1 MPRCFRLSATPLVLC
16 AALSLVSCS
25 PHESKKKAADP
36 DRGVGPI
43 VAGLSPELLSPQSD
57 KKHKNPEEV
66 AFVSVDPANC
76 AGAAQEV
83 DPPFLMHDPVALNNG
98 SWAQN
103 EGRMS
108 MVEEIAGVYHSDFE
122 PEQAISSAA
131 KSLDS
136 CQGATFT
143 IRTRISDAGKYRLL
157 PHQDSGSP
165 NILLWS
171 FSSVSRDWAC
181 DNALV
186 AAYNAAV
193 EITTC
198 SFSNGT
204 DVLALAKGA
213 LERINKLAKPLD

>member
-1 MPRCFRLSATPLVLC
+1 MPRCFWLRATPVLLC
-16 AALSLVSCS
+16 AVLSLVGCS
-25 PHESKKKAADP
+25 PSEDKKKTAAP
-36 DRGVGPI
+36 DRRVGPI
-43 VAGLSPELLSPQSD
+43 LADLSSELLSPQSD

-66 AFVSVDPANC
+66 AFVGVDPANC

-83 DPPFLMHDPVALNNG
+83 DPPFLMHDPVAVNNG

-103 EGRMS
+103 EGRIS
-108 MVEEIAGVYHSDFE
+108 MIEEIASVYHSDFE
-122 PEQAISSAA
+122 PARAIAEAA

-136 CQGATFT
+136 CQGTTFT
-143 IRTRISDAGKYRLL
+143 IRTRVSDAGQYRLL
-157 PHQDSGSP
+157 PRKDSGSP
-165 NILLWS
+165 DILLWS
-171 FSSVSRDWAC
+171 FSSASRAWAC

-198 SFSNGT
+198 SYANGT

-213 LERINKLAKPLD
+213 LDRINKLAKPLD

>member
-1 MPRCFRLSATPLVLC
+1 MPRHFWPRATPLLLC
-16 AALSLVSCS
+16 AALSLAGCS
-25 PHESKKKAADP
+25 PHEGKKKASDS

-43 VAGLSPELLSPQSD
+43 IADLSPELLSPQSD

-66 AFVSVDPANC
+66 AFVGVDPANC

-83 DPPFLMHDPVALNNG
+83 DPPFLMHDPVAVNNG

-108 MVEEIAGVYHSDFE
+108 MIEEIVGVYHSDFE
-122 PEQAISSAA
+122 PEQAIAEAA

-136 CQGATFT
+136 CQGTTFT
-143 IRTRISDAGKYRLL
+143 IRTRVGDAGRYRLL
-157 PHQDSGSP
+157 PRKDSGSP

-171 FSSVSRDWAC
+171 FSSATRDWAC

-198 SFSNGT
+198 SYTNGT
-204 DVLALAKGA
+204 DVLTLAKGA